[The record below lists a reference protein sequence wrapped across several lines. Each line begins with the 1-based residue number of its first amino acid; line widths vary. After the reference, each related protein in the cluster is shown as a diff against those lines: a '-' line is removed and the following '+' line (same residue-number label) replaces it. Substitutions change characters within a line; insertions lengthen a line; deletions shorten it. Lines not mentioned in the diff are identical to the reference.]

1 MTMGKSTRTGRRGL
15 EKCLACGAVAVK
27 HHHNL
32 STAAV
37 WVELSDISVPFVSTS
52 SNRVFGRV
60 TVEVFSIDPLH
71 KGDLSLV
78 PHVLQRGLNRFLQEE
93 RL

>member
-1 MTMGKSTRTGRRGL
+1 MTGKTRTGRRGL
-15 EKCLACGAVAVK
+15 DKCLACGAVAVK
-27 HHHNL
+27 HHRNI
-32 STAAV
+32 SNAAA

-78 PHVLQRGLNRFLQEE
+78 PHVLQRGLDRFLQDE
-93 RL
+93 RF

>member
-1 MTMGKSTRTGRRGL
+1 MSTRTRRRGL

-27 HHHNL
+27 CHHSL
-32 STAAV
+32 STAAA
-37 WVELSDISVPFVSTS
+37 WVELSDISVPLVSTS
-52 SNRVFGRV
+52 NNRVFGRV

-78 PHVLQRGLNRFLQEE
+78 PHVLQRGLDRFLQEE